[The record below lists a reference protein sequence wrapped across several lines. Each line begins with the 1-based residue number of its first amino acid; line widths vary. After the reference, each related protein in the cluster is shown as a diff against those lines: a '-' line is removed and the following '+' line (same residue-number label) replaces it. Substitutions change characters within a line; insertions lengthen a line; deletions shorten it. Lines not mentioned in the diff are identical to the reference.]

1 MDVRRYRVN
10 TGQGYK
16 GFRVDVDMVK
26 TYAVRDGSRIAHIFH
41 GGDTACHL
49 WTTGGITRKNS
60 YKFVDKKPK
69 SKRLC
74 QMCAV
79 NFQKIKHRIEEDTGK
94 EFWQKIDGGG
104 YACEEVV
111 WED

>member
-1 MDVRRYRVN
+1 MDYRRYRVN
-10 TGQGYK
+10 TGQGYRSF
-16 GFRVDVDMVK
+16 GVDVDMVE
-26 TYAVRDGSRIAHIFH
+26 TYAVRDGSKVAHIFH
-41 GGDTACHL
+41 DNDTACHL
-49 WTTGGITRKNS
+49 RASGGIYNKLV

-79 NFQKIKHRIEEDTGK
+79 NFEKIKNSIEKNTGS
-94 EFWQKIDGGG
+94 EFWQKMDNGG